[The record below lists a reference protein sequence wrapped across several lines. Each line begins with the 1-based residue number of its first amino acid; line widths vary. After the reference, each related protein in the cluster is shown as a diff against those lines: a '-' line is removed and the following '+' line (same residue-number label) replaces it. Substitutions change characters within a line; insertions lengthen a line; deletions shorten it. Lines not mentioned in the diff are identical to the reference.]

1 MSDFFRRAS
10 DALQHRTRQDSTSST
25 SSTEG
30 AIDSSAAKAP
40 DQPLNQQ
47 AQTAQ
52 PQPQTHAYPNESF
65 SSTAPGI
72 VCTCVNEIILEN
84 IANPKPRRLWGWKH
98 DQENKTDPKQI
109 PAQKKDDTDWIFGT

>member
-30 AIDSSAAKAP
+30 AIDSGAAKAP

-52 PQPQTHAYPNESF
+52 PQPQIHAYPNESF
-65 SSTAPGI
+65 SATAP
-72 VCTCVNEIILEN
+72 EN
-84 IANPKPRRLWGWKH
+84 IAKPKPRRFWGWKH
-98 DQENKTDPKQI
+98 DQENPTDPKQI
-109 PAQKKDDTDWIFGT
+109 PAQKKDDTDWVFGT